1 MARRFAPME
10 TCPERDKFGRT
21 RPCDDRSHTPRGLER
36 ATKTVQLRYLVCRV
50 RFARVSCPWLR
61 FRKTVT
67 VPVPV
72 YSTVPG
78 TMVPGIPV
86 ASCSVRPTYA
96 DTHSL
101 STSVDVDVVSVSYQV
116 HLALFRSSSLNDAS
130 LIAM

>member
-1 MARRFAPME
+1 MI
-10 TCPERDKFGRT
+10 G
-21 RPCDDRSHTPRGLER
+21 HTHLGFR
-36 ATKTVQLRYLVCRV
+36 A
-50 RFARVSCPWLR
+50 
-61 FRKTVT
+61 

-78 TMVPGIPV
+78 IPV
-86 ASCSVRPTYA
+86 ARCSVRPTYA

-101 STSVDVDVVSVSYQV
+101 STSVDVDVVSVSHQA